1 MTSRDLGPQFQE
13 SILQT
18 EHPTE
23 HGGGVFPSSLDPRI
37 SLWLSP
43 ILLEEGVGRNIQI
56 CDLFTVFSAKY
67 GWSVGVKIEKGDILP
82 YMFINSLVT
91 K

>member
-13 SILQT
+13 SILRT

-43 ILLEEGVGRNIQI
+43 ILLEEGVDNEASQI
-56 CDLFTVFSAKY
+56 PHLSIV
-67 GWSVGVKIEKGDILP
+67 
-82 YMFINSLVT
+82 
-91 K
+91 